1 MALVRA
7 VALLLVA
14 LVPCLA
20 ISRPDVL
27 SDGTTGGAGL
37 ISAGDNS
44 DRFLSEF
51 MSFKQMSVF
60 LDLLLFRRPWGVNP
74 QLA

>member
-27 SDGTTGGAGL
+27 SDGTSGAGL

-51 MSFKQMSVF
+51 MSFKQT
-60 LDLLLFRRPWGVNP
+60 
-74 QLA
+74 